1 MSHPL
6 PVQEHWIDAADG
18 TRLFCRDWLL
28 PGATSAVQMVHGL
41 GEHGGRYEALA
52 QLFNQAGFSVR
63 ICDHRG
69 HGNSGGRQ
77 GSLIRPDDL
86 LRDLKQ
92 SFDDFSR
99 RTQCTPLLFGH
110 SMGGLVA
117 ARFATGG
124 FSPVR
129 ALALSSPALALD
141 LSGWQRLLLKVSS
154 ALAPGLA
161 LPTAL
166 PAARISHDPQQ
177 VRAYRQDPLN
187 HGKIAP
193 RMLNFMLDAMQQTA
207 RDAAQFTRPVLL
219 QVAGDDA
226 FVAPR
231 GSRAFFEALP
241 GQSKTLHWYA
251 QAYHE
256 IFNEETRLREQAMQD
271 LREWLGQLPP
281 TGQASPMP
289 TVSMG

>member
-1 MSHPL
+1 MQAIESP
-6 PVQEHWIDAADG
+6 QEQWLQAADG

-41 GEHGGRYEALA
+41 GEHGGRYTALA
-52 QLFNQAGFSVR
+52 RLFNEAGMSVR

-69 HGNSGGRQ
+69 HGNSGGRR
-77 GSLIRPDDL
+77 GSLAQAEDL
-86 LRDLKQ
+86 MRDLKLA
-92 SFDDFSR
+92 FDDFSA
-99 RTQCTPLLFGH
+99 RTGCTPILFGH

-117 ARFATGG
+117 ARFATGDY
-124 FSPVR
+124 SPVR

-141 LSGWQRLLLKVSS
+141 MQGWQKLLLAVST
-154 ALAPGLA
+154 AIAPGLA

-166 PAARISHDPQQ
+166 PANRISHDAQQ
-177 VRAYRQDPLN
+177 VQAYRNDPLN

-193 RMLNFMLDAMQQTA
+193 RMLHFMLDAMQQVA
-207 RDAAQFTRPVLL
+207 RDAGRFTRPVLL

-241 GQSKTLHWYA
+241 GPAKTLHWYA
-251 QAYHE
+251 TAYHE
-256 IFNEETRLREQAMQD
+256 IFNEREDLREQALQD
-271 LREWLGQLPP
+271 LRLWLAQLPAP
-281 TGQASPMP
+281 G
-289 TVSMG
+289 

>member
-1 MSHPL
+1 MIPHIAP
-6 PVQEHWIDAADG
+6 QEHWIDADDG

-28 PGATSAVQMVHGL
+28 PGAKAAVQMVHGL
-41 GEHGGRYEALA
+41 GEHGGRYFALA
-52 QLFNQAGFSVR
+52 RLFNEAGFSVR
-63 ICDHRG
+63 LCDQRG
-69 HGNSGGRQ
+69 HGNSGGVQ

-86 LRDLKQ
+86 LRDLKL

-99 RTQCTPLLFGH
+99 RTECVPVLFGH

-124 FSPVR
+124 YSPVR

-141 LSGWQRLLLKVSS
+141 MKGWQKLLLAVST
-154 ALAPGLA
+154 AIAPGLA

-166 PAARISHDPQQ
+166 PASRISHDPHE
-177 VRAYRQDPLN
+177 VRAYRKDPLN

-193 RMLNFMLDAMQQTA
+193 RMLHFMLDAMQQA
-207 RDAAQFTRPVLL
+207 QREASQFTRPVLL

-231 GSRAFFEALP
+231 GSRTFFDALP
-241 GQSKTLHWYA
+241 SGRKTLHWYEH
-251 QAYHE
+251 AYHE
-256 IFNEETRLREQAMQD
+256 IFNEQASLRAQAMQD
-271 LREWLGQLPP
+271 LRNWLAQLPA
-281 TGQASPMP
+281 QS
-289 TVSMG
+289 

>member
-1 MSHPL
+1 MSAIVHP
-6 PVQEHWIDAADG
+6 QEHWIDAADG

-28 PGATSAVQMVHGL
+28 PGATAAVQMVHGL
-41 GEHGGRYEALA
+41 GEHGGRYAALA
-52 QLFNQAGFSVR
+52 QLFHQAGMSVR

-69 HGNSGGRQ
+69 HGNSGGTQ
-77 GSLIRPDDL
+77 GSLTRPDDL
-86 LRDLKQ
+86 LHDLKQ

-141 LSGWQRLLLKVSS
+141 LSGWQRLLLKVST
-154 ALAPGLA
+154 AVAPGLA

-166 PAARISHDPQQ
+166 PASRISHDPHQ

-187 HGKIAP
+187 HGKIAA
-193 RMLNFMLDAMQQTA
+193 RMLNFMLDAMHQAA

-231 GSRAFFEALP
+231 GSRAFFDALP
-241 GQSKTLHWYA
+241 GTQKTLHWYDT
-251 QAYHE
+251 AYHE
-256 IFNEETRLREQAMQD
+256 IFNEEVGRREQAMQD
-271 LREWLGQLPP
+271 LRAWLAQLPAP
-281 TGQASPMP
+281 E
-289 TVSMG
+289 

>member
-141 LSGWQRLLLKVSS
+141 LSRWQRLLLKISS
-154 ALAPGLA
+154 AIAPGLA

-207 RDAAQFTRPVLL
+207 RDAVQFTRPVLL

-231 GSRAFFEALP
+231 GSRAFYEALP

-281 TGQASPMP
+281 TEQASPMP

>member
-77 GSLIRPDDL
+77 GSLIRADDL

-141 LSGWQRLLLKVSS
+141 LSRWQRLLLKVSS
-154 ALAPGLA
+154 AIAPGLA

-207 RDAAQFTRPVLL
+207 RDAVQFTRPVLL

-231 GSRAFFEALP
+231 GSRAFYEALP

-281 TGQASPMP
+281 TEQASPMP

>member
-1 MSHPL
+1 MSSQQAP
-6 PVQEHWIDAADG
+6 QEHWFDAADG

-28 PGATSAVQMVHGL
+28 PGARAAVQMVHGL
-41 GEHGGRYEALA
+41 GEHGGRYVALA
-52 QLFNQAGFSVR
+52 RLFNQAGLSVR

-77 GSLIRPDDL
+77 GSLARADDL
-86 LRDLKQ
+86 LQDLKL

-99 RTQCTPLLFGH
+99 RTQCTPILFGH

-117 ARFATGG
+117 ARFATGA

-141 LSGWQRLLLKVSS
+141 MTAWQKLLLAVSS
-154 ALAPGLA
+154 GIAPGFA

-166 PAARISHDPQQ
+166 PASRISHDAQQ
-177 VRAYRQDPLN
+177 IKAYRGDPLN

-193 RMLNFMLDAMQQTA
+193 RMLNFMLDAMHQVA
-207 RDAAQFTRPVLL
+207 RDAGQFMQPVLL

-226 FVAPR
+226 FVAPH
-231 GSRAFFEALP
+231 GSRAFFDALP
-241 GQSKTLHWYA
+241 AGRKSMHWYPD
-251 QAYHE
+251 AYHE
-256 IFNEETRLREQAMQD
+256 IFNETPALREQAMDD
-271 LREWLGQLPP
+271 LRQWLAQLADA
-281 TGQASPMP
+281 G
-289 TVSMG
+289 

>member
-1 MSHPL
+1 MSAL
-6 PVQEHWIDAADG
+6 VPVQEHWIDAADG
-18 TRLFCRDWLL
+18 TRLFCRDWLV
-28 PGATSAVQMVHGL
+28 PGATAAVQMVHGL
-41 GEHGGRYEALA
+41 GEHGGRYAALA
-52 QLFNQAGFSVR
+52 QLFNEAGMSVR

-77 GSLIRPDDL
+77 GSLIQADDL
-86 LRDLKQ
+86 LHDLKQ

-124 FSPVR
+124 YSPVR
-129 ALALSSPALALD
+129 ALVLSSPALALD

-154 ALAPGLA
+154 AIAPGLA

-166 PAARISHDPQQ
+166 PASRISHDPHQ
-177 VRAYRQDPLN
+177 VLAYRRDPLN

-193 RMLNFMLDAMQQTA
+193 RMLNFMLDAMHQVA

-231 GSRAFFEALP
+231 GSRAFFDALP
-241 GQSKTLHWYA
+241 GPQKTLHWYGA
-251 QAYHE
+251 AYHE
-256 IFNEETRLREQAMQD
+256 IFNEEVGLREQVMHD
-271 LREWLGQLPP
+271 LRAWLAQLP
-281 TGQASPMP
+281 AAD
-289 TVSMG
+289 

>member
-1 MSHPL
+1 MTLPL

-28 PGATSAVQMVHGL
+28 LGATSAVQMVHGL
-41 GEHGGRYEALA
+41 GEHGGRYAALA
-52 QLFNQAGFSVR
+52 HLFNAAGCSVR

-77 GSLIRPDDL
+77 GSLIQPDDL

-92 SFDDFSR
+92 TFDDFSR

-154 ALAPGLA
+154 AIAPGLA

-166 PAARISHDPQQ
+166 PAERISHDPHE

-193 RMLNFMLDAMQQTA
+193 RMLNFMLDAMHHVA

-241 GQSKTLHWYA
+241 GERKTLHWYA
-251 QAYHE
+251 SAYHE
-256 IFNEETRLREQAMQD
+256 IFNEEAGLREQAMHD

-281 TGQASPMP
+281 AE
-289 TVSMG
+289 

>member
-1 MSHPL
+1 MNNEQAA
-6 PVQEHWIDAADG
+6 QEHWIDAADG
-18 TRLFCRDWLL
+18 TRLFCRDWLV
-28 PGATSAVQMVHGL
+28 PGATAAVQMVHGL
-41 GEHGGRYEALA
+41 GEHGGRYGALA
-52 QLFNQAGFSVR
+52 RLFNEAGFSAR

-77 GSLIRPDDL
+77 GSLVRPDDL
-86 LRDLKQ
+86 LQDLKQ
-92 SFDDFSR
+92 SFDDFTR
-99 RTQCTPLLFGH
+99 RAQCTTILFGH

-141 LSGWQRLLLKVSS
+141 LSPWQKLLLAASS
-154 ALAPGLA
+154 AIAPGLS

-166 PAARISHDPQQ
+166 PAARISHDQAQ
-177 VRAYRQDPLN
+177 VLAYRRDPLN

-193 RMLNFMLDAMQQTA
+193 RMLNFMLDAMHHAA
-207 RDAAQFTRPVLL
+207 RDAGAFTRPVLL

-241 GQSKTLHWYA
+241 AGRKSLHWYDT
-251 QAYHE
+251 AYHE
-256 IFNEETRLREQAMQD
+256 IFNEDAARRGQAMAD
-271 LREWLGQLPP
+271 LRQWLAQLPA
-281 TGQASPMP
+281 GD
-289 TVSMG
+289 

>member
-1 MSHPL
+1 MNTWQPT
-6 PVQEHWIDAADG
+6 QEHWIDAADG

-28 PGATSAVQMVHGL
+28 PGATGAVQLVHGL
-41 GEHGGRYEALA
+41 GEHGGRYGGLA
-52 QLFNQAGFSVR
+52 RLFNEAGLSAR

-69 HGNSGGRQ
+69 HGNSDGRQ
-77 GSLIRPDDL
+77 GSLAHPDDL
-86 LRDLKQ
+86 LRDLKL
-92 SFDDFSR
+92 SFDDFTR
-99 RTQCTPLLFGH
+99 RAQCTPILFGH

-141 LSGWQRLLLKVSS
+141 LSAWQKLLLAVSS

-161 LPTAL
+161 LPTSL
-166 PAARISHDPQQ
+166 PAARISHDAQQ
-177 VRAYRQDPLN
+177 VQAYRRDPLN

-193 RMLNFMLDAMQQTA
+193 RMLNFMLDAMHHAA
-207 RDAAQFTRPVLL
+207 RDAGRFLQPVLL

-241 GQSKTLHWYA
+241 AGRQTRRWYDT
-251 QAYHE
+251 AYHE
-256 IFNEETRLREQAMQD
+256 IFNEEPALRERAMDD
-271 LREWLGQLPP
+271 LRQWLAQLPA
-281 TGQASPMP
+281 G
-289 TVSMG
+289 G

>member
-1 MSHPL
+1 MTLPL
-6 PVQEHWIDAADG
+6 TAQEHWIDAADG

-28 PGATSAVQMVHGL
+28 PGAASAVQMVHGL
-41 GEHGGRYEALA
+41 GEHGGRYRALA
-52 QLFNQAGFSVR
+52 QLFNQAGLSVR

-77 GSLIRPDDL
+77 GSLVQSDDL

-99 RTQCTPLLFGH
+99 RTECTPILFGH

-141 LSGWQRLLLKVSS
+141 LSGWQQWLLKVSS
-154 ALAPGLA
+154 FMAPGLA

-166 PAARISHDPQQ
+166 PAQRISHDPQA
-177 VRAYRQDPLN
+177 VRAYRDDPLN

-193 RMLNFMLDAMQQTA
+193 RKLNFMLDAMHQAA
-207 RDAAQFTRPVLL
+207 RDAGQFTRPVLL

-231 GSRAFFEALP
+231 GSRAIFEALP
-241 GQSKTLHWYA
+241 GQRKTLHWYA
-251 QAYHE
+251 SAYHE
-256 IFNEETRLREQAMQD
+256 IFNEEAGLREQAMHD
-271 LREWLGQLPP
+271 LREWLRVLP
-281 TGQASPMP
+281 
-289 TVSMG
+289 VVE

>member
-1 MSHPL
+1 MSQATP
-6 PVQEHWIDAADG
+6 PQEHWIDAADG

-28 PGATSAVQMVHGL
+28 PGATAAVQMVHGL
-41 GEHGGRYEALA
+41 GEHGGRYAALA
-52 QLFNQAGFSVR
+52 QLFNEAGLSVR

-77 GSLIRPDDL
+77 GSLIQPDDL

-99 RTQCTPLLFGH
+99 RTLCTPLLFGH

-141 LSGWQRLLLKVSS
+141 LAGWQQVLLKLST
-154 ALAPGLA
+154 AIAPGLA

-166 PAARISHDPQQ
+166 PASRISHDPHQ
-177 VRAYRQDPLN
+177 VQAYRQDPLN
-187 HGKIAP
+187 HGKISA
-193 RMLNFMLDAMQQTA
+193 RMLNFMLDAMRQVA
-207 RDAAQFTRPVLL
+207 RDAVQFTRPVLL

-231 GSRAFFEALP
+231 GSRAFFDALP
-241 GQSKTLHWYA
+241 GPRKTLHWYDA
-251 QAYHE
+251 AYHE
-256 IFNEETRLREQAMQD
+256 IFNEEASLREQVMHD
-271 LREWLGQLPP
+271 LRQWLAQLP
-281 TGQASPMP
+281 AD
-289 TVSMG
+289 

>member
-141 LSGWQRLLLKVSS
+141 LSRWQRLLLQVSS
-154 ALAPGLA
+154 AIAPGLA

-207 RDAAQFTRPVLL
+207 RDAVQFTRPVLL

-231 GSRAFFEALP
+231 GSRAFYEALP

-281 TGQASPMP
+281 TEQASPMP

>member
-1 MSHPL
+1 MSPQ
-6 PVQEHWIDAADG
+6 PAPRTAPQEHWIDATDG

-28 PGATSAVQMVHGL
+28 PGATAAVQMVHGL
-41 GEHGGRYEALA
+41 GEHGGRYAALA
-52 QLFNQAGFSVR
+52 QLFNEAGLSVR

-77 GSLIRPDDL
+77 GSLIRSDDL

-92 SFDDFSR
+92 TFDDFTR
-99 RTQCTPLLFGH
+99 RAQCTPILFGH

-117 ARFATGG
+117 ARFATGAY
-124 FSPVR
+124 SPVR

-141 LSGWQRLLLKVSS
+141 MKAWQKLLLAVSS
-154 ALAPGLA
+154 AIAPGLA

-166 PAARISHDPQQ
+166 PASRISHDAAQ
-177 VRAYRQDPLN
+177 VQAYRRDPLN

-193 RMLNFMLDAMQQTA
+193 RMLNFMLDAMHQAA
-207 RDAAQFTRPVLL
+207 RDAGQFTRPVLL

-231 GSRAFFEALP
+231 GSRAFFDALP
-241 GQSKTLHWYA
+241 SGRKTLHWYA
-251 QAYHE
+251 SAYHE
-256 IFNEETRLREQAMQD
+256 IFNEEPGIRAQVVQD
-271 LREWLGQLPP
+271 LRAWLAQLP
-281 TGQASPMP
+281 AAD
-289 TVSMG
+289 